1 MYVYV
6 IKCEP
11 TPATEG
17 SKIPDE
23 TPTPEYTPPSGD
35 PPVRLLGGLKE
46 GVLEEGMQT
55 NVSQVAKADALKGEK
70 ETLG

>member
-1 MYVYV
+1 MYVKV

-35 PPVRLLGGLKE
+35 PPVRLNGE
-46 GVLEEGMQT
+46 VVTQT
-55 NVSQVAKADALKGEK
+55 ALKGEK